1 MWSGKMAM
9 RGKRKDGHF
18 KPGKG
23 YFLSN
28 NSPDEFNSDI
38 EMNTHTSVDH
48 SILAIF
54 EDTSVSED
62 KAAAEEDSVKLLS
75 ALTEMLESVEDD
87 DDTLSPFSSLPE
99 TSLLT
104 KEVCLSDTLGE
115 EEKSKLEGTRNKKVD
130 VEVEVFTSLSLVN
143 LVKIMHPYCL
153 KLQVE
158 EDPEKSFKSSVL
170 FSKEEVWKY
179 QRPTEDMDEEINV
192 VSDDEG
198 SVEKIERQENSS
210 KPLKSVLISG
220 SPTKKERKRVS
231 FGPVQ
236 VAAFDLDS
244 QTSDI
249 ASSATNHS
257 PKAHDKNTALQATDS
272 SENDQLPVAWPQKP
286 EGKIKEKLS
295 LQQYRQLRQKRQP
308 LVEKQGNYTT
318 KWPAVS
324 VPPKELTPIP
334 GVNGLRQSNCKPTHH
349 STGVSHGSKTS
360 SNVQTVKIKASSY
373 VPHKAKHSRP
383 NGKTQP
389 FAPLPNLPAQVCKKS
404 PTKKQTIMSSDP
416 PNPVLV
422 PLPVQPPP
430 TNEPALTQD
439 EYSHN
444 QHSTEE
450 AFMATCNKASKCDN
464 QSVVPGEKN
473 KHLPN
478 TLSLTNQC
486 NLMPVNS
493 PPSLPYEP
501 LTPAS
506 TPVKEMTPEVAFG
519 ISSPSHHSPLCTSSG
534 IEASD
539 LTSLLEQ
546 FEETQAKEEGGTERA
561 LQVNGEHFSKLDSAA
576 SNSIL
581 QAISLSS
588 PDPTL
593 PTTEKPSSTSG
604 PIAAL
609 LDGRP
614 HLRIPE
620 PFGTEVILGTQEQPV
635 KRKGPPIKAIQII
648 DPRPMPFKRTH
659 TNLTES
665 AYTSPHVYAAISSD
679 HDYCTVLDASKTS
692 SESESTEVKSP
703 NPNAPVSFSKQIIVV
718 DKLENSVDMNTTQEE
733 QTKPPTSQAALLT
746 DGVKNQ
752 NSSASC
758 DIRLDPCIVPPTPPP
773 SPPFRGRDRR
783 RYRKR
788 SRSSD
793 SNSSSCSS
801 SSSSSSSGSCSP
813 KRQKRHYRSSDSSSC
828 SSSPYSSTSRSPPR
842 HKQQFSRNRFSR
854 SRSSSWSRSRSRSR
868 SYSPSQRVETR
879 RRLGDVC
886 SRESRKLRREREIRA
901 QKLRAIDERRVV
913 YVGRIRRTMTHE
925 ELRERFTQFG
935 DVESVSLHFRDRGD
949 HYGFVTF
956 YNMEDA
962 FAAIDNGG
970 KLRRPD
976 ELPFDICFGGRRQFC
991 NSNYADLDAN
1001 RDLDSSPVRSR
1012 FEEVDFDLLLKQ
1024 AQKGLKR

>member
-1 MWSGKMAM
+1 
-9 RGKRKDGHF
+9 
-18 KPGKG
+18 
-23 YFLSN
+23 
-28 NSPDEFNSDI
+28 
-38 EMNTHTSVDH
+38 
-48 SILAIF
+48 
-54 EDTSVSED
+54 
-62 KAAAEEDSVKLLS
+62 
-75 ALTEMLESVEDD
+75 
-87 DDTLSPFSSLPE
+87 
-99 TSLLT
+99 
-104 KEVCLSDTLGE
+104 
-115 EEKSKLEGTRNKKVD
+115 NKKVD

-486 NLMPVNS
+486 NLMPVNR
-493 PPSLPYEP
+493 
-501 LTPAS
+501 
-506 TPVKEMTPEVAFG
+506 
-519 ISSPSHHSPLCTSSG
+519 

-546 FEETQAKEEGGTERA
+546 FEETQ
-561 LQVNGEHFSKLDSAA
+561 AA

-733 QTKPPTSQAALLT
+733 QTKPPT
-746 DGVKNQ
+746 N
-752 NSSASC
+752 
-758 DIRLDPCIVPPTPPP
+758 
-773 SPPFRGRDRR
+773 
-783 RYRKR
+783 
-788 SRSSD
+788 
-793 SNSSSCSS
+793 
-801 SSSSSSSGSCSP
+801 
-813 KRQKRHYRSSDSSSC
+813 SSSC

-886 SRESRKLRREREIRA
+886 SSRESRKLRREREIRA

-991 NSNYADLDAN
+991 NSNYADL
-1001 RDLDSSPVRSR
+1001 
-1012 FEEVDFDLLLKQ
+1012 
-1024 AQKGLKR
+1024 